1 MRSGATRLT
10 DNDLNA
16 ESSTI
21 ATSWLASVERTV
33 TGLGYEL
40 VDVERAARGL
50 LRVTIDRVPGQP
62 PVPAAGRGG
71 VAGAPDPAG
80 ADDVAA
86 AEAPVTAGDAV
97 TVEDCERVTRQL
109 QYVLEVD
116 GVDYQ
121 RLEVSSP
128 GLDRP
133 LKREA
138 DYRRFAGEPVQLTLK
153 LPFQGRKVWR
163 GVLQAAPDG
172 WRLEL
177 DAGQGAQQALDF
189 RLDEVREAHLVPVVD
204 FKGRGRATPGGAAA
218 TPGAAK
224 KSKKHG
230 AGSTGAAHDAAASPA
245 SDDAG
250 VHGGLER

>member
-1 MRSGATRLT
+1 M
-10 DNDLNA
+10 N
-16 ESSTI
+16 
-21 ATSWLASVERTV
+21 WLASVERTV

-40 VDVERAARGL
+40 VEVEHAARGL
-50 LRVTIDRVPGQP
+50 LRVTIDRVPGTRYPTRGAALVPQDADADADADAAGGEAA
-62 PVPAAGRGG
+62 VPASTGNDG
-71 VAGAPDPAG
+71 V
-80 ADDVAA
+80 
-86 AEAPVTAGDAV
+86 DAV

-138 DYRRFAGEPVQLTLK
+138 DYRRFAGEPVRVTFK
-153 LPFQGRKVWR
+153 LPFQGRKGWS
-163 GVLQAAPDG
+163 GVLRAQGDG

-177 DAGQGAQQALDF
+177 DEGQGGGKDAEPGARSLDF
-189 RLDEVREAHLVPVVD
+189 RLDEVREARLVPVLD
-204 FKGRGRATPGGAAA
+204 FKGRKARKAAG
-218 TPGAAK
+218 T
-224 KSKKHG
+224 
-230 AGSTGAAHDAAASPA
+230 TGAEHDAAASPA
-245 SDDAG
+245 AHAG